1 MGHAFCCTPCCQA
14 THGVEA
20 TDKLFLDIEACV
32 VSSLRAVCNIMI
44 NDKYVSVQVHAS
56 LAGQHPDQQQACAPS
71 ACLAG
76 GATSWFMILHDQPC
90 AAS

>member
-44 NDKYVSVQVHAS
+44 NDKCVPSVCVCVFV
-56 LAGQHPDQQQACAPS
+56 LLVGQHHDLQQVRALRVCVFVLLVGQH
-71 ACLAG
+71 
-76 GATSWFMILHDQPC
+76 HDL
-90 AAS
+90 